1 MTPQLPV
8 VVDSEK
14 KEKLPPREIIPYSV
28 LNLTGED
35 CPSVTEVLSATR
47 LPSLEQ
53 ARLAPFFFLSM
64 SSQMFSRQ
72 LLFKASDHHRL
83 HFLSALGPD

>member
-28 LNLTGED
+28 LNVTGED

-47 LPSLEQ
+47 LPSLDQ
-53 ARLAPFFFLSM
+53 ARLAPFFSV
-64 SSQMFSRQ
+64 SVQ
-72 LLFKASDHHRL
+72 SDV
-83 HFLSALGPD
+83 FTTTSV

>member
-53 ARLAPFFFLSM
+53 ARLAPFFFLPM
-64 SSQMFSRQ
+64 SSQIVFTTTSV
-72 LLFKASDHHRL
+72 
-83 HFLSALGPD
+83 